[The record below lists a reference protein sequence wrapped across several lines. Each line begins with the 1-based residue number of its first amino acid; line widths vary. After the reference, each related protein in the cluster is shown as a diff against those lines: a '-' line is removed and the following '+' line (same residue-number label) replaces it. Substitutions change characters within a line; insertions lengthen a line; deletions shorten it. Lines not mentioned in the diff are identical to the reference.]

1 MMLHF
6 TKMHG
11 AGNDFIVLDDWRG
24 TLPWQQ
30 EALMTAIAARRT
42 GIGCEGIL
50 LLQNPGPES
59 GADFRMRFI
68 NPDGGEAGMCGNGAR
83 CAALFA
89 YRHGIAG
96 QRQRIL
102 TRAGIVQAE
111 ILDPHPFEGQVR
123 LTFATPAPMRTVT
136 LDCAGRSWT
145 AHLLDTGVPH
155 AVVFV
160 ADAQSLDVR
169 ALGRAL
175 RHHAAFAPGGANI
188 DFVEV
193 LPDRQLRVRTYE
205 RGVED
210 ESGACGTGAVA
221 SALAAIAVED
231 LRPPLTLHV
240 SSGDRLTVDTVPG
253 PDGQPVPTLTGPA
266 LEVFQGTLDLS
277 AFEQHRS

>member
-11 AGNDFIVLDDWRG
+11 AGNDFVVLDDWRN
-24 TLPWQQ
+24 TVPWR
-30 EALMTAIAARRT
+30 EESLMSAIAARRT

-50 LLQNPGPES
+50 LVQNPGS
-59 GADFRMRFI
+59 DAGADFRMRFL
-68 NPDGGEAGMCGNGAR
+68 NPDGREAGMCGNGAR

-89 YRHGIAG
+89 YRHGFAG

-102 TRAGIVQAE
+102 TRSGIVQAE

-123 LTFATPAPMRTVT
+123 LTFARPAPPRAVE
-136 LDCAGRSWT
+136 LDCAGASWT

-155 AVVFV
+155 AVLFV
-160 ADAQSLDVR
+160 PDAGSLDVR

-175 RHHAAFAPGGANI
+175 RHHAAFAPDGANI
-188 DFVEV
+188 DFVEI
-193 LPDRQLRVRTYE
+193 LPGRQLRVRTYE

-221 SALAAIAVED
+221 SAVAAIA
-231 LRPPLTLHV
+231 LKGLQPPLTLLV
-240 SSGDRLTVDTVPG
+240 SSGDRLAVDLTSG
-253 PDGQPVPTLTGPA
+253 ADGQPVPTLTGPA

-277 AFEQHRS
+277 AFAPRTE